1 MLLIRKGFFSTDK
14 IRPISSVCEFQSAR
28 MVTEMLET
36 DDAAEWIVSNQYF
49 QQILEFH
56 LWNYLRVAVANHV
69 SGKAVH
75 STRDLDIM
83 LSLAHN
89 ALGEHYY
96 SDLSTSFKAP
106 IEDASHYVYNSD
118 AAKSVPSARNHL
130 VVLELHTV
138 TGVSTGGFSAQ
149 LRKWNGRADIMIG
162 KNKKKFFFSGLDI
175 GETTHSVKVVRKGV
189 FTGVESLPDKRPAV
203 SDKLYPISC
212 GNRTILG

>member
-1 MLLIRKGFFSTDK
+1 
-14 IRPISSVCEFQSAR
+14 
-28 MVTEMLET
+28 MVTEILET
-36 DDAAEWIVSNQYF
+36 DDAAEWIVSNCRF

-56 LWNYLRVAVANHV
+56 LWNHLRVAVANHV
-69 SGKAVH
+69 SGAAVH

-106 IEDASHYVYNSD
+106 KEDASNFVFNSEV
-118 AAKSVPSARNHL
+118 AEGGPSTGSHL
-130 VVLELHTV
+130 VILELHTV

-149 LRKWNGRADIMIG
+149 LRKWNGKADIAIG

-175 GETTHSVKVVRKGV
+175 GETTHSVKVVCKGV
-189 FTGVESLPDKRPAV
+189 FTGIEFLPDKRPAM
-203 SDKLYPISC
+203 SDKLHPISC